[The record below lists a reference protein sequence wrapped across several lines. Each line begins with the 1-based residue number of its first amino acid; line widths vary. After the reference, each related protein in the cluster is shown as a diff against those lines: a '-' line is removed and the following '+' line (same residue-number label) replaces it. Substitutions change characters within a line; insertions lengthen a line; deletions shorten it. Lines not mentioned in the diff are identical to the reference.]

1 MKYAYFG
8 YALDLGWLVGIV
20 GVDGE
25 REGERSTLVHAYTA
39 PDRITHG
46 CNRVKYRHIPSSGVI
61 VRVKL
66 RRSLGLGKLVFI
78 VSGSS
83 SSVRSVMRIERR
95 DISFD
100 YRGH

>member
-1 MKYAYFG
+1 M
-8 YALDLGWLVGIV
+8 GIV